1 MKTHP
6 SSPSLQAAVAALL
19 ILGSLP
25 SPAQSAEGFDTSGVT
40 PAESAPAPKEV
51 EKVEVPAAGTD
62 LGPSRYAGDDIQPYI
77 QALTL
82 RFAIRQR
89 ATDPFGRY
97 QDPDFVAPKPVQLA
111 TKSPTQRYTP
121 APPTAFSDIIAGI
134 KVTMANKQQFI
145 IESRDRPYKAKDVM
159 PLQLPNGKV
168 VKAQVISVSNTR
180 IDFRNLDTGETATL
194 RLDMRPP
201 GMTRPPR
208 GDVGPLAVPGLQP
221 TGGDAPIQIDPVT
234 PVSGNP

>member
-1 MKTHP
+1 MKAHP
-6 SSPSLQAAVAALL
+6 SSIRLQAAVTALL

-25 SPAQSAEGFDTSGVT
+25 SAAQSAEGFDTSGVA
-40 PAESAPAPKEV
+40 PAEPAPAAKAPAS
-51 EKVEVPAAGTD
+51 VEVPAAGTD
-62 LGPSRYAGDDIQPYI
+62 LGPSRLAGDDIQPYV
-77 QALTL
+77 QALSL
-82 RFAIRQR
+82 RFSIRQR

-97 QDPDFVAPKPVQLA
+97 QDPDFVAPKPVQLT

-134 KVTMANKQQFI
+134 KVTMANRQQFI

-168 VKAQVISVSNTR
+168 VKAQVLAVSNMQ
-180 IDFRNLDTGETATL
+180 IDFRNLETGETATL

-201 GMTRPPR
+201 GITRPR
-208 GDVGPLAVPGLQP
+208 KDVGPLAVPGLQP
-221 TGGDAPIQIDPVT
+221 TGGDAPIQIEPVT